1 MADTTQASA
10 YQEALRG
17 VVQQQDVLKD
27 IRGRASTLL
36 GVASISTSFLGGL
49 ALQEHKPHGL
59 GWLAVGAFVLIGGL
73 TLLMLLP
80 QQGWVFR
87 FSAKRLIGDYVEA
100 KPPADLPDM
109 QRDLALHLEN
119 HYIANDKRLGR
130 LFWLFRLAS
139 TILVVEIVTWL
150 LVLSR

>member
-1 MADTTQASA
+1 MADTTQAFA

-17 VVQQQDVLKD
+17 VTQQQDVLKD

-49 ALQEHKPHGL
+49 ALEKHKPHGL
-59 GWLAVGAFVLIGGL
+59 GWIAIGAFVLVGGL

-80 QQGWVFR
+80 QRGWVFR
-87 FSAKRLIGDYVEA
+87 FSAKRLISDYVEA
-100 KPPADLPDM
+100 QPAAELSDM

-119 HYIANDKRLGR
+119 HYVANDKRLDG
-130 LFWLFRLAS
+130 LFWLFRIAS
-139 TILVVEIVTWL
+139 TVLVVEIVIWL
-150 LVLSR
+150 LLLSR